1 VSDATTADFED
12 LEKQAHAAA
21 LGMWVFVASEL
32 LFFAGFFVLYAA
44 YRVEHARG
52 FDVGVETNTLVYGSV
67 NTAVLLVS
75 SYTVALAVHELRRG
89 AARAAARLTALTVL
103 FGACFLAIKSAE
115 YAHHFH
121 EGIYPGGV
129 GDFFARHPDPGT
141 KIFYTLYFG
150 MTGLHAIHV
159 TVGMGVLAWLA
170 MRVHRGTVIPEAPH
184 PLALGAVYWHLVDLV
199 WIFLWPLFYLIP
211 GNVR

>member
-1 VSDATTADFED
+1 MADALVEFED
-12 LEKQAHAAA
+12 AGKRAHAAS

-32 LFFAGFFVLYAA
+32 LFFAGFFALYAA
-44 YRVEHARG
+44 YRVEHPAG
-52 FDVGVETNTLVYGSV
+52 FGVGVETNTLAYGSI

-75 SYTVALAVHELRRG
+75 SYTVALGVHELRRG
-89 AARAAARLTALTVL
+89 RRGRAAALTALTVVL
-103 FGACFLAIKSAE
+103 GGCFLAIKTAE
-115 YAHHFH
+115 YVHHFS

-129 GDFFARHPDPGT
+129 GRFFESHPDAGT
-141 KIFYTLYFG
+141 TIFYTLYFA

-159 TVGMGVLAWLA
+159 TVGMGILTWLA
-170 MRVHRGTVIPEAPH
+170 VRVRQGTVTPAMPH

-199 WIFLWPLFYLIP
+199 WIFLWPLFYLVP

>member
-1 VSDATTADFED
+1 MADALVEFED
-12 LEKQAHAAA
+12 LGKRAHAAS

-32 LFFAGFFVLYAA
+32 LFFAGFFALYVA
-44 YRVEHARG
+44 YRVEHPAG
-52 FDVGVETNTLVYGSV
+52 FGVGVETNTLAYGSV

-75 SYTVALAVHELRRG
+75 SYTVALGVHELRRG
-89 AARAAARLTALTVL
+89 RRGMAAGLTALTVL
-103 FGACFLAIKSAE
+103 LGGCFLAIKTAE
-115 YAHHFH
+115 YVHHFR

-129 GDFFARHPDPGT
+129 GRFFADHTDAGT
-141 KIFYTLYFG
+141 MIFYTLYFA

-159 TVGMGVLAWLA
+159 TVGMGILAWLA
-170 MRVHRGTVIPEAPH
+170 VRVRQGTVTPAMSH

>member
-1 VSDATTADFED
+1 MSDAVAEFED
-12 LEKQAHAAA
+12 AGKQAHAAA

-44 YRVEHARG
+44 YRVEHPQG
-52 FDVGVETNTLVYGSV
+52 FGVGVETNTLVYGSV
-67 NTAVLLVS
+67 NTAILLVS
-75 SYTVALAVHELRRG
+75 SYTVALGVHELRRG
-89 AARAAARLTALTVL
+89 EVRAAVRLTALTVL
-103 FGACFLAIKSAE
+103 FGACFLTIKGAE
-115 YAHHFH
+115 YAHHFR

-129 GDFFARHPDPGT
+129 GAFFTHHPDPGT

-159 TVGMGVLAWLA
+159 TVGMGVLGWLA
-170 MRVHRGTVIPEAPH
+170 IRIHRGSVTAQTPH

-211 GNVR
+211 GNIR